1 MAEDVVVVE
10 DVFVAE
16 DVVVAEVVDE
26 DKDEVLLEDVEV
38 DVDQDQV
45 RGIAKTLAVHH
56 HGAPIH
62 PQS

>member
-1 MAEDVVVVE
+1 MVEDAVVVE
-10 DVFVAE
+10 DV
-16 DVVVAEVVDE
+16 VVEEVVDE
-26 DKDEVLLEDVEV
+26 DEVPVEDVEV

-45 RGIAKTLAVHH
+45 RGIAKTVVVHH

>member
-10 DVFVAE
+10 DVVVAE
-16 DVVVAEVVDE
+16 DVVP
-26 DKDEVLLEDVEV
+26 LEDVEV